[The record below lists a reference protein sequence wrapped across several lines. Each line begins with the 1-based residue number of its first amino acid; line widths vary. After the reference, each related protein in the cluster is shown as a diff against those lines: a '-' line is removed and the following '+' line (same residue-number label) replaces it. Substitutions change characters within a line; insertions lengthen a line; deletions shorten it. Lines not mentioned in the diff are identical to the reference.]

1 LVVVA
6 DSHLAHVMHQETQN
20 EGITSNRLTLFGDPF
35 WEKTRISDV
44 QLVNRPELELFGAT
58 EFTKSRRFH
67 SFYAFYDIV

>member
-1 LVVVA
+1 
-6 DSHLAHVMHQETQN
+6 MPN
-20 EGITSNRLTLFGDPF
+20 
-35 WEKTRISDV
+35 SDV